1 MKKILIVGGVAGG
14 ASAAARLRRLSEE
27 DQIILFEKD
36 EYVSYANCGLPYYI
50 GDVIKDRSKLFVQTV
65 NGLSKRFNLDVRNF
79 SEVTS
84 IDSAKKTITVKNRR
98 TNEEYTESYDKLILS
113 PGAKPITLAI
123 KGIESTSNVFTL
135 RNIPDTDR
143 IYEYIKNHSVQNAL
157 VIGAGFIGLEMAEN
171 LVHRGINVTLVNNT
185 NQVMAPIDYEM
196 ASFLHLELKKHG
208 VNLILNDSIKEF
220 AQDGKIAI
228 LEKNG
233 QIETDMI
240 IMAIG
245 VTPEVTLAKEAGLEI
260 GVTGGIEVNEHL
272 QTSNPDIYAV
282 GDAIE
287 VKHYITKLPVRI
299 PLAWPANRQGRLVA
313 DHINGIDV
321 KYNGSL
327 GTSVAKVFDFD
338 VALTGL
344 NERTLKMSNI
354 NFDSVIVHPNNHA
367 GYYPGATQLHLKV
380 LFEKGSGRILGA
392 QAIGQ
397 DGVEKRIDVIA
408 TAIKG
413 NLTVYDL
420 PDLELSYAPPFSSAK
435 DPVNMAGYVATHVSS
450 GDYELIYYDE
460 VDSYVLNGGYLLDV
474 RTPLEFEAGH
484 IKGSINIPVDNLRS
498 RLSEIPT
505 DKEIVVYC
513 QVGFRGY
520 LAVQILKH
528 HGFKHVKNLSG
539 GFKTYEIV
547 NQAQTELNVDCY
559 GYKK

>member
-1 MKKILIVGGVAGG
+1 MQKILIVGGVAGG

-27 DQIILFEKD
+27 NQIIMFEKD

-50 GDVIKDRSKLFVQTV
+50 GDVITDRSKLLVQTV
-65 NGLSKRFNLDVRNF
+65 DGLSKRFNIDVRNF

-84 IDSAKKTITVKNRR
+84 IDPSNKTVIVKNHQ
-98 TNEEYTESYDKLILS
+98 TNEEYTETYDKLILS
-113 PGAKPITLAI
+113 PGAKPISLPI
-123 KGIESTSNVFTL
+123 KGIESVSNMFTL

-143 IYEYIKNHSVQNAL
+143 IYHYIKEHQVKNAL

-185 NQVMAPIDYEM
+185 NQVMAPVDYEM
-196 ASFLHLELKKHG
+196 ASFLHLELKKNG
-208 VNLILNDSIKEF
+208 VNLILNDSVQEFKEDGQLAVLGQNGEIK
-220 AQDGKIAI
+220 
-228 LEKNG
+228 
-233 QIETDMI
+233 TDMV

-245 VTPEVTLAKEAGLEI
+245 VTPEVTLAKAAGLKI
-260 GVTGGIEVNEHL
+260 GTTGGIEVNEHL

-287 VKHYITKLPVRI
+287 VKHYITDTPVRI

-313 DHINGIDV
+313 DHIFGLDA

-327 GTSVAKVFDFD
+327 GTSVAKVFDLD

-344 NERTLKMSNI
+344 NERTLKLNQV

-380 LFEKGSGRILGA
+380 LFEIGSGRILGA
-392 QAIGQ
+392 QAVGQ
-397 DGVEKRIDVIA
+397 SGVEKRIDVIA

-435 DPVNMAGYVATHVSS
+435 DPVNMAGYVATHVAN
-450 GDYELIYYDE
+450 GDYAVMHYDE
-460 VDSYVLNGGYLLDV
+460 VDSYVSTGGYLLDV
-474 RTPLEFEAGH
+474 RTVTEFEAGH
-484 IKGSINIPVDNLRS
+484 IEGAINIPIDDLRQ
-498 RLSEIPT
+498 RLNEIPT

-520 LAVQILKH
+520 LGVQILKH
-528 HGFKHVKNLSG
+528 NGFNLVKNLTG
-539 GFKTYEIV
+539 GYKTYEIV
-547 NQAQTELNVDCY
+547 NQAQTQLDVDCY
-559 GYKK
+559 GYTK